1 MPNSELE
8 TIAASMTEAIH
19 RAYSLGRTDAL
30 RRVVEMVQQD
40 DLGSRAVALI
50 GRTEPAQAD
59 RHDEPPAA
67 DTVSIHKDQGH
78 EPKHSDHGHSDHGHA
93 ERGHTDRDQETA
105 AATTPAS
112 TARESEE
119 PVAWWR
125 RKM

>member
-67 DTVSIHKDQGH
+67 DTVSIHKDHGH
-78 EPKHSDHGHSDHGHA
+78 TEPGHSDHGHT
-93 ERGHTDRDQETA
+93 ERVHTDRGQENA
-105 AATTPAS
+105 APPTPAS
-112 TARESEE
+112 KAPESEE